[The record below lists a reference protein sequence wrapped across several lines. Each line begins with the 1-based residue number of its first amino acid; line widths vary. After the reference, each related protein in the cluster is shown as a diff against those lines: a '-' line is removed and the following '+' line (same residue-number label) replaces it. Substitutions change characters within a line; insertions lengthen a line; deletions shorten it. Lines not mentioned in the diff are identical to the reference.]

1 MVEMG
6 QFWCFNRPNYSLS
19 LPSLVLKIRVSVVR
33 TIVDRRIC
41 ELRLI
46 PPETLPDLGVFI
58 VAEVGDTPKHLDLL
72 IYQGSITRCSFSL
85 FRLPEKYLVVQK
97 KAFAAFVKTRED
109 GVSFEQLLD
118 GLERYKRTKPDKQ
131 SWRHPFS
138 ALMSQRD
145 SPARIS
151 PF

>member
-1 MVEMG
+1 MRP
-6 QFWCFNRPNYSLS
+6 FTTNR
-19 LPSLVLKIRVSVVR
+19 VR
-33 TIVDRRIC
+33 
-41 ELRLI
+41 LH
-46 PPETLPDLGVFI
+46 
-58 VAEVGDTPKHLDLL
+58 ADTPHRTLHASYITQLKHLDLL
-72 IYQGSITRCSFSL
+72 IYQGSMTRCSFSL

-109 GVSFEQLLD
+109 GVSLELRLE

-131 SWRHPFS
+131 SWCHPIS